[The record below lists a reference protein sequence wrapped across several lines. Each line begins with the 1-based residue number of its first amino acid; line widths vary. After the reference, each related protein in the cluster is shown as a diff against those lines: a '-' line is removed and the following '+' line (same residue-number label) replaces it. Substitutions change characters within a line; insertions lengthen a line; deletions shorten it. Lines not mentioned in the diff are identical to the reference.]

1 MFNSTTPLA
10 ATTDVFFTAYAQ
22 SDFFG
27 RLIIL
32 GLIAVSLICW
42 LVLLKKGWQSKSVRK
57 LGAQFLKALGES
69 KHPILSIDF
78 EKLPKAKSEDI
89 PHPFASVFKAV
100 KLKTLEILEK
110 NHYFLRQLGENKE
123 TQVFLSASDL
133 ELIESHCLTVI
144 SSEIKRLERNL
155 YILST
160 IVTLAPFLGLLG
172 TVWGILVT
180 FSGLQ
185 GGVGSSSNAAIL
197 GGLST
202 ALATTVLG
210 LIIAIPAL
218 IAFNT
223 LRASLK
229 NITSDLEDFSYYLL
243 GQLELEYRKV
253 EVR

>member
-1 MFNSTTPLA
+1 MLA
-10 ATTDVFFTAYAQ
+10 ASTNVFFTAYAQ

-27 RLIIL
+27 RIIML
-32 GLIAVSLICW
+32 GLVVLSLVCW
-42 LVLLKKGWQSKSVRK
+42 LVLLKKGWQSKSVRR
-57 LGAQFLKALGES
+57 LGADFLKALS
-69 KHPILSIDF
+69 QHKNPILTIDF
-78 EKLPKAKSEDI
+78 EKMPKAKSEELS
-89 PHPFASVFKAV
+89 HPFAAVFKAV
-100 KLKTLEILEK
+100 KVKTLEILEK
-110 NHYFLRQLGENKE
+110 NLYFLKQTGEGKAP
-123 TQVFLSASDL
+123 QVFLSASDL
-133 ELIESHCLTVI
+133 ELIESHSLTVI

-155 YILST
+155 HVLST

-185 GGVGSSSNAAIL
+185 GGIGSASNAAIL

-202 ALATTVLG
+202 ALSTTVLG

-223 LRASLK
+223 LKASLK
-229 NITSDLEDFSYYLL
+229 NISSDLENFSYYLL

-253 EVR
+253 EVK